1 MVGVAGLGAM
11 GGMIVLVISTGTEA
25 ASSAGVAVTC
35 APSSTR
41 GAAFAVVRFQTI
53 TGWPASRSRRGSRRT
68 RRWWWPGRPSTSP
81 AAITAGPCSPIR
93 PRCARPSQDPRP
105 RPARDGRPRR
115 RVGKWGRGQAP
126 RQRSA
131 LHGRRRGRRSAR
143 VGAPDGTRRR
153 DPLPRAGDDSPA
165 SETARRRPLLE
176 AGDYPARFSL
186 TLAAKDAGL
195 IVDAAA
201 GERLRLLEGVREWL
215 VEAGAQGR
223 GEQDCTAVLAAIT
236 GR

>member
-1 MVGVAGLGAM
+1 MAVAAVGEALALGHLMGLDDETLYR
-11 GGMIVLVISTGTEA
+11 VLATT
-25 ASSAGVAVTC
+25 
-35 APSSTR
+35 
-41 GAAFAVVRFQTI
+41 
-53 TGWPASRSRRGSRRT
+53 
-68 RRWWWPGRPSTSP
+68 
-81 AAITAGPCSPIR
+81 
-93 PRCARPSQDPRP
+93 
-105 RPARDGRPRR
+105 
-115 RVGKWGRGQAP
+115 
-126 RQRSA
+126 
-131 LHGRRRGRRSAR
+131 
-143 VGAPDGTRRR
+143 
-153 DPLPRAGDDSPA
+153 PLA

-223 GEQDCTAVLAAIT
+223 GEQDYTAVLAAIT